1 MSLKRSM
8 NLPDS
13 LAATTEREERGQRE
27 TGAVRM
33 VQGRKVIKRGEG
45 EGAEGVKTLTCAA
58 DVHAGEEADEAN
70 EEPEDAA
77 RPEVGD
83 ARHDCGGGG
92 YENKGM
98 WSARPRACR
107 VGESG
112 ATCEARD

>member
-13 LAATTEREERGQRE
+13 FAATTERERSGAERDRSGQN
-27 TGAVRM
+27 GA
-33 VQGRKVIKRGEG
+33 RKEGNKRGEG
-45 EGAEGVKTLTCAA
+45 EGAKGVKTLTCAA

-83 ARHDCGGGG
+83 ARHDCAV
-92 YENKGM
+92 
-98 WSARPRACR
+98 AR
-107 VGESG
+107 E
-112 ATCEARD
+112 